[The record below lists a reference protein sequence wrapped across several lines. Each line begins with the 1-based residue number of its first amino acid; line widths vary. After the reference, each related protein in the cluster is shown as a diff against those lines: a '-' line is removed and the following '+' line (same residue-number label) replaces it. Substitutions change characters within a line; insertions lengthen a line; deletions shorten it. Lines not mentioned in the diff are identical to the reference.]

1 MIFIVPQEERQG
13 YELITNSQTGER
25 LAIQRSTGEALSW
38 DYMPVVY
45 GSIVYTPEQQEAY
58 EKRKKRKDRK
68 DRLARLGKFFF
79 LDTQNGFKSI
89 KPATAARVVYLGTF
103 LKYETNDLY
112 RTRNAQMKKE
122 DLPKILGVSET
133 TAFRFLKEVSPQYVQ
148 VDDDGCLH
156 LNDRTFWLGE
166 MDERHTAIFYRKVY
180 VDKVRELYK
189 GTPTTKHKELG
200 YIFSLL
206 PYINMEYNVLCR
218 NIFEKDISEIE
229 PLTLREFCQE
239 IGHSFDSVQRLLNT
253 YANIKVLVNGLEEPF
268 CAFVYDGANIGDAQ
282 IYVNPHVLYNGSD
295 PEQVELLETFW
306 HKKAVKSRQ
315 K

>member
-1 MIFIVPQEERQG
+1 MIFIVQQEVPQG
-13 YELITNSQTGER
+13 YDLITNSQTGER

-38 DYMPVVY
+38 DYMPVIH

-58 EKRKKRKDRK
+58 EKRKKRKDR
-68 DRLARLGKFFF
+68 LARLGKFFF
-79 LDTQNGFKSI
+79 LDTQNGFESI
-89 KPATAARVVYLGTF
+89 GPATAARVVYLGTF
-103 LKYETNDLY
+103 LKYGTDNLY
-112 RTRNAQMKKE
+112 RTRGTQMKKE
-122 DLPKILGVSET
+122 DLPKILGVSEA

-148 VDDDGCLH
+148 VDDAGCLH
-156 LNDRTFWLGE
+156 LDSQTFLYGA
-166 MDERHTAIFYRKVY
+166 MDIDSKPALYRKIY

-206 PYINMEYNVLCR
+206 PYINMEYNILCKD
-218 NIFEKDISEIE
+218 IFEKDISEIE
-229 PLTLREFCQE
+229 PLTLREFCQI
-239 IGHSFDSVQRLLNT
+239 IGHSFDTVQRLLNT

-295 PEQVELLETFW
+295 PEQVELLGTFW